1 MFYLL
6 AVVDD
11 QLNEAFLH
19 ASHTD
24 ANEECWGE
32 KPFNKKVS
40 TINCT
45 FWEQRRTIASLIRKQ
60 RTYSSKYTV
69 YIQSYFRPSSLA
81 ESFAPS

>member
-11 QLNEAFLH
+11 QLKEAFLH

-32 KPFNKKVS
+32 KPFNKKV
-40 TINCT
+40 
-45 FWEQRRTIASLIRKQ
+45 
-60 RTYSSKYTV
+60 
-69 YIQSYFRPSSLA
+69 
-81 ESFAPS
+81 